1 MKPVHEFSLSSPHT
15 YKICR
20 PTVPVLFCT
29 HTFFVF
35 LLSLFAYAPCVCT
48 LPTNIYFSLCKAN
61 RPTSIIYT
69 KKKEFAWKYNTSFIA
84 RWWLA
89 FACAA
94 AGQKAILYFL
104 SFRCVVCANDPSIP
118 ILLMMHS
125 HHFEGMW
132 DMWPADGCM
141 MVHIEIQKKSFRFGI
156 SRSWEEIFTIR
167 RPISNSNRCG
177 RFFGAWGLT
186 ELFRWRYI
194 NCCWWTKTKDFVH
207 EKTRNLLYYTSSNS
221 TSKAILICLRFIRIV
236 ERWLSWSK
244 WTLSFYM
251 NSGGL
256 RINRVFRYCSKYML

>member
-1 MKPVHEFSLSSPHT
+1 MVIGICMRRRWSEGNSVFSL
-15 YKICR
+15 
-20 PTVPVLFCT
+20 
-29 HTFFVF
+29 
-35 LLSLFAYAPCVCT
+35 
-48 LPTNIYFSLCKAN
+48 FSLCCVCQ
-61 RPTSIIYT
+61 RPVNSDIVNDAFPSFWRYVRYVASRWMYDGSHRNT
-69 KKKEFAWKYNTSFIA
+69 KK
-84 RWWLA
+84 
-89 FACAA
+89 
-94 AGQKAILYFL
+94 
-104 SFRCVVCANDPSIP
+104 
-118 ILLMMHS
+118 M
-125 HHFEGMW
+125 
-132 DMWPADGCM
+132 
-141 MVHIEIQKKSFRFGI
+141 FRFGI